1 MKVVYNW
8 LKEFVDVTASPAELR
23 ARLSLAGLAVDSI
36 EETAAGP
43 VLDAEVTANRPD
55 WLGHLGIAREVAAIY
70 RLPLKPLHPKL
81 KESAAKA
88 ADATR
93 VEIAAPDLCGRFTAR
108 VLRGVKVQP
117 SPDWLRQG
125 LEAIGE
131 KSINNVVD
139 VSNYVMFELGHPLH
153 AFDLDQL
160 QEQRIV
166 VRRAKPGEKIRT
178 LDGAE
183 RTLTK
188 DMSVVA
194 DAARAVGIGGVMGG
208 AETEISFSTRNVLIE
223 CAWFD
228 PVSVRRAAKA
238 LGLRTE
244 ASYRFERGADPE
256 MAELASRRAA
266 ELIQQVGGGEL
277 LAGVVDVYPQRTSEK
292 KIELSREELLRV
304 MGADVPDRD
313 VEAILGALGFH
324 PVRVDVNRGSDGSI
338 AAVWECR
345 QVSWRQDVT
354 RGIDLIEEVAR
365 HYGYDKFPPRLPPAK
380 LPAHRLPHA
389 EAQDRLRE
397 RLVAL
402 GYQEI
407 VEIPIVDTQRNELF
421 RPENLAPAVIGNPL
435 AEDASVMRSTGTVSM
450 LRAIEW
456 NLNHGQRDL
465 RLFEIGKTYEL
476 RDGEPVE
483 TQVLTLG
490 ATGMAQE
497 KTIHEAAREFS
508 FADLKGDLDR
518 IGELAG
524 GFTWQL
530 GGPQWLTASRAAR
543 LSLSTQGGS
552 WSVTVGANSGPSADV
567 DTRSTTLPGPY
578 FAVAGQLARRIAELY
593 KFRQDVFVAELKLE
607 SLVTS
612 VETAAAARRFK
623 PLPRFPAVER
633 DFSLVLSDGVTFTN
647 VAETIRSLQIA
658 ELESIEAADRLT
670 YAEMKE
676 LIGKDL
682 EPELAKVFKPGTY
695 TLMIRVKFQSAQATF
710 TDAQLNDLSARI
722 VAALQANLGATL
734 RAN

>member
-1 MKVVYNW
+1 MKVVYDW
-8 LKEFVDVTASPAELR
+8 LKEFVDVTASPADLR

-55 WLGHLGIAREVAAIY
+55 CLGHLGIAREVASIY

-81 KESAAKA
+81 KESAEKA
-88 ADATR
+88 AAATR

-117 SPDWLRQG
+117 SPDWLRHA

-139 VSNYVMFELGHPLH
+139 VTNYVMFELGHPLH
-153 AFDLDQL
+153 AFDFDKS

-166 VRRAKPGEKIRT
+166 VRRARPGEKIRT

-183 RTLTK
+183 RTLAK
-188 DMSVVA
+188 DMCVVA
-194 DAARAVGIGGVMGG
+194 DATRAVGIGGVMGG
-208 AETEISFSTRNVLIE
+208 ADTEISFSTRNILIE
-223 CAWFD
+223 CAWFE
-228 PVSVRRAAKA
+228 PVSVRRTSKA

-266 ELIQQVGGGEL
+266 ELIQQLGGGEI
-277 LAGVVDVYPQRTSEK
+277 LAGVVDVYPRREPPRN
-292 KIELSREELLRV
+292 IEFTRKELLRV

-313 VEAILGALGFH
+313 IEEILGALGFH
-324 PVRVDVNRGSDGSI
+324 PVRADANRGGASSPD
-338 AAVWECR
+338 AAWQCE
-345 QVSWRQDVT
+345 QPSWRRDVA
-354 RGIDLIEEVAR
+354 REIDLIEEVAR
-365 HYGYDKFPPRLPPAK
+365 HYGYDKFPARLPPAK
-380 LPAHRLPHA
+380 QPAHRLPHA

-397 RLVAL
+397 RIVAL

-456 NLNHGQRDL
+456 NLNHGQRNL

-490 ATGMAQE
+490 ATGMTQE
-497 KTIHEAAREFS
+497 KTIYEAAREFS

-518 IGELAG
+518 IGVLAG
-524 GFTWQL
+524 GLTWQS
-530 GGPQWLTASRAAR
+530 GGPQWLTGSRAAQI
-543 LSLSTQGGS
+543 SVATQSPAPASFG
-552 WSVTVGANSGPSADV
+552 
-567 DTRSTTLPGPY
+567 
-578 FAVAGQLARRIAELY
+578 VAGQLAKRIADTY

-607 SLVTS
+607 QLVTA
-612 VETAAAARRFK
+612 VEAADAARRFK

-633 DFSLVLSDGVTFTN
+633 DFSLILADGVTFAQ
-647 VAETIRSLQIA
+647 VIETIHSLRIA

-670 YAEMKE
+670 
-676 LIGKDL
+676 
-682 EPELAKVFKPGTY
+682 
-695 TLMIRVKFQSAQATF
+695 
-710 TDAQLNDLSARI
+710 
-722 VAALQANLGATL
+722 
-734 RAN
+734 

>member
-8 LKEFVDVTASPAELR
+8 LKEFVDVTASPADLR
-23 ARLSLAGLAVDSI
+23 ARLSLAGVAVDSI
-36 EETAAGP
+36 DETTAGP

-55 WLGHLGIAREVAAIY
+55 CLGHLGIAREVAAIY

-81 KESAAKA
+81 KESVEKV
-88 ADATR
+88 ADAAR

-131 KSINNVVD
+131 KSINNIVD
-139 VSNYVMFELGHPLH
+139 VTNYVMFELGHPLH
-153 AFDLDQL
+153 AFDFDKL
-160 QEQRIV
+160 QEHRIV

-188 DMSVVA
+188 DMCAVA

-208 AETEISFSTRNVLIE
+208 AETEISFSTRSVLIE

-228 PVSVRRAAKA
+228 PISVRRASKA

-256 MAELASRRAA
+256 MAELASRRAS
-266 ELIQQVGGGEL
+266 ELIQQVAGGEL
-277 LAGVVDVYPQRTSEK
+277 LVGVVDVYPHRAPEK
-292 KIELSREELLRV
+292 KIELSRQELLRV

-313 VEAILGALGFH
+313 IEAILSALGFH

-397 RLVAL
+397 RIVAL

-456 NLNHGQRDL
+456 NLNHGQRNL

-490 ATGMAQE
+490 ATGLAQE
-497 KTIHEAAREFS
+497 KTIYEAAREFT

-524 GFTWQL
+524 GFAWQS
-530 GGPQWLTASRAAR
+530 GGPQWLAGSRAAHI
-543 LSLSTQGGS
+543 SLAGKIPAPTGIG
-552 WSVTVGANSGPSADV
+552 
-567 DTRSTTLPGPY
+567 
-578 FAVAGQLARRIAELY
+578 VAGQLARRIADIY
-593 KFRQDVFVAELKLE
+593 KFRQEVFVAELKLE
-607 SLVTS
+607 PLVTG
-612 VETAAAARRFK
+612 VEAADAARGFK

-633 DFSLVLSDGVTFTN
+633 DFSLVLADGVTFAQ
-647 VAETIRSLQIA
+647 VVETIRSLRID
-658 ELESIEAADRLT
+658 EVESIEAADLFRGGQVP
-670 YAEMKE
+670 A
-676 LIGKDL
+676 GK
-682 EPELAKVFKPGTY
+682 FS
-695 TLMIRVKFQSAQATF
+695 LMIRVKFQSAEATF
-710 TDAQLNDLSARI
+710 TDAQLNDFSRQLA
-722 VAALQANLGATL
+722 AALWTVLGATL
-734 RAN
+734 RTN

>member
-8 LKEFVDVTASPAELR
+8 LKEFVDVTASPADLR
-23 ARLSLAGLAVDSI
+23 ARLSLAGVAVDSI

-55 WLGHLGIAREVAAIY
+55 CLGHLGIAREVAAIY

-81 KESAAKA
+81 KESPEKA

-93 VEIAAPDLCGRFTAR
+93 VEIQAPDLCGRFTAR
-108 VLRGVKVQP
+108 VLRSVNVQP

-125 LEAIGE
+125 LEAIAE

-139 VSNYVMFELGHPLH
+139 VTNYVMFEFGHPLH
-153 AFDLDQL
+153 AFDFDKLH
-160 QEQRIV
+160 EHRIV

-183 RTLTK
+183 RALTK
-188 DMSVVA
+188 DMCVVA
-194 DAARAVGIGGVMGG
+194 DAGRAVGIGGVMGG

-228 PVSVRRAAKA
+228 PVSIRRTSKA
-238 LGLRTE
+238 LGLRSE
-244 ASYRFERGADPE
+244 ASYRFERGADPA
-256 MAELASRRAA
+256 MAELASQRAA
-266 ELIQQVGGGEL
+266 ELIQQVAGGEL
-277 LAGVVDVYPQRTSEK
+277 LAGVVDVYPHRAPKQ
-292 KIELSREELLRV
+292 KIELSRQELLRV

-313 VEAILGALGFH
+313 IEAILSALGFH

-354 RGIDLIEEVAR
+354 RSIDLIEEVAR

-389 EAQDRLRE
+389 EVQDRLRE
-397 RLVAL
+397 RIVAL

-421 RPENLAPAVIGNPL
+421 RPEGLAPAVIGNPL
-435 AEDASVMRSTGTVSM
+435 AEDAAVMRSTGTVSM

-456 NLNHGQRDL
+456 NLNHGQRNL

-490 ATGMAQE
+490 ATGLAQE
-497 KTIHEAAREFS
+497 KTIYEVAREFG

-524 GFTWQL
+524 GFSWQS
-530 GGPQWLTASRAAR
+530 GGPLWLTGSRAAQ
-543 LSLSTQGGS
+543 LSLAGKSPAP
-552 WSVTVGANSGPSADV
+552 ANSGV
-567 DTRSTTLPGPY
+567 
-578 FAVAGQLARRIAELY
+578 VGQLAKRIADIY

-607 SLVTS
+607 PLVTG
-612 VETAAAARRFK
+612 VEAANAARRFK

-633 DFSLVLSDGVTFTN
+633 DFSLVLADGITFSQV
-647 VAETIRSLQIA
+647 VATIRSLQIA
-658 ELESIEAADRLT
+658 ELESIEAADLFRGGQVP
-670 YAEMKE
+670 A
-676 LIGKDL
+676 GKL
-682 EPELAKVFKPGTY
+682 S
-695 TLMIRVKFQSAQATF
+695 LMIRVKFQSADATF
-710 TDAQLNDLSARI
+710 TDAQLSDFSARI
-722 VAALQANLGATL
+722 VAALQQKLGAAL
-734 RAN
+734 RAI

>member
-8 LKEFVDVTASPAELR
+8 LKEFADVTASPADLR
-23 ARLSLAGLAVDSI
+23 ARLSLAGVAVDSI

-55 WLGHLGIAREVAAIY
+55 CLGHLGIAREVAAIY

-81 KESAAKA
+81 KESPEKT

-93 VEIAAPDLCGRFTAR
+93 VEIQVPDLCGRFTAR
-108 VLRGVKVQP
+108 VLRGVNVQP

-139 VSNYVMFELGHPLH
+139 VTNYVMFELGHPLH
-153 AFDLDQL
+153 AFDFDKL
-160 QEQRIV
+160 QEHRIV

-188 DMSVVA
+188 DMCVVA
-194 DAARAVGIGGVMGG
+194 DAGRAVGIGGVMGG

-228 PVSVRRAAKA
+228 PISIRRTSKA
-238 LGLRTE
+238 LGLRSE
-244 ASYRFERGADPE
+244 ASYRFERGADPA

-266 ELIQQVGGGEL
+266 ELIQQVAGGEL
-277 LAGVVDVYPQRTSEK
+277 LAGVVDVYPHRAPEQ
-292 KIELSREELLRV
+292 KIELSRQELLRV

-313 VEAILGALGFH
+313 IEAILSALGFH

-354 RGIDLIEEVAR
+354 RSIDLIEEVAR

-389 EAQDRLRE
+389 GVQDRLRE
-397 RLVAL
+397 RIVAL

-421 RPENLAPAVIGNPL
+421 RPEDLAPAVIGNPL
-435 AEDASVMRSTGTVSM
+435 AEDAAVMRSTGTVSM

-456 NLNHGQRDL
+456 NLNHGQRNL

-476 RDGEPVE
+476 RDAEPVE

-490 ATGMAQE
+490 ATGLAQE
-497 KTIHEAAREFS
+497 KTIYEAAREFG

-524 GFTWQL
+524 GFSWQS
-530 GGPQWLTASRAAR
+530 GGPLWLTGSRAAQ
-543 LSLSTQGGS
+543 LSLAGKSTAP
-552 WSVTVGANSGPSADV
+552 ANSGV
-567 DTRSTTLPGPY
+567 
-578 FAVAGQLARRIAELY
+578 VGQLAKRIADIY

-607 SLVTS
+607 PLVTG
-612 VETAAAARRFK
+612 VEAANAARRFK

-633 DFSLVLSDGVTFTN
+633 DFSLVLADGVTFAQV
-647 VAETIRSLQIA
+647 VATIRSLQIA
-658 ELESIEAADRLT
+658 ELESIEAADLFRGGQVP
-670 YAEMKE
+670 A
-676 LIGKDL
+676 GK
-682 EPELAKVFKPGTY
+682 FS
-695 TLMIRVKFQSAQATF
+695 LMIRVKFQSADATF
-710 TDAQLNDLSARI
+710 TDAQLSDFSARI
-722 VAALQANLGATL
+722 VAALQQKLGAAL
-734 RAN
+734 RAI

>member
-8 LKEFVDVTASPAELR
+8 LKEFVDVTASPADLR
-23 ARLSLAGLAVDSI
+23 ARLSLAGVAVDSI

-55 WLGHLGIAREVAAIY
+55 CLGHLGIAREVAAIY
-70 RLPLKPLHPKL
+70 RLPLRPLHPKL
-81 KESAAKA
+81 KESTDKV

-93 VEIAAPDLCGRFTAR
+93 VEIQAPDLCGRFTAR

-139 VSNYVMFELGHPLH
+139 VTNYVMFELGHPLH
-153 AFDLDQL
+153 AFDFDKLH
-160 QEQRIV
+160 EHRIV

-178 LDGAE
+178 LDGVE
-183 RTLTK
+183 RILTK
-188 DMSVVA
+188 DMCVIA
-194 DAARAVGIGGVMGG
+194 DAARAVSIGGVMGG

-228 PVSVRRAAKA
+228 PISIRRASKA
-238 LGLRTE
+238 LGLRSE

-266 ELIQQVGGGEL
+266 ELIQQVAGGEL
-277 LAGVVDVYPQRTSEK
+277 LAGVVDLYPHRAPEK
-292 KIELSREELLRV
+292 KIELSRQELLRV

-313 VEAILGALGFH
+313 IEAILSALGFH

-397 RLVAL
+397 RIVAL

-407 VEIPIVDTQRNELF
+407 VEIPIVDTHRNELF

-435 AEDASVMRSTGTVSM
+435 AEDASVMRSTGTVSL

-456 NLNHGQRDL
+456 NLNHGQRNL

-476 RDGEPVE
+476 REGEPVE

-490 ATGMAQE
+490 ATGLAQE
-497 KTIHEAAREFS
+497 KTIYEAAREFT

-524 GFTWQL
+524 GFAWQS
-530 GGPQWLTASRAAR
+530 GGPQWLASSRAAQIA
-543 LSLSTQGGS
+543 LAAKS
-552 WSVTVGANSGPSADV
+552 PDSAHFG
-567 DTRSTTLPGPY
+567 TT
-578 FAVAGQLARRIAELY
+578 GQLAKRIADIY

-607 SLVTS
+607 PLVTG
-612 VETAAAARRFK
+612 VEAANAARRFK

-633 DFSLVLSDGVTFTN
+633 DFSLVLADGVAFAQ
-647 VAETIRSLQIA
+647 VDAAIRSLQIA
-658 ELESIEAADRLT
+658 ELESIEAADLFRGGQIP
-670 YAEMKE
+670 A
-676 LIGKDL
+676 GK
-682 EPELAKVFKPGTY
+682 FS
-695 TLMIRVKFQSAQATF
+695 LMIRVKFQSAEATF
-710 TDAQLNDLSARI
+710 TDAQLNDISARI
-722 VAALQANLGATL
+722 VAALQEKLGATL
-734 RAN
+734 RAI

>member
-8 LKEFVDVTASPAELR
+8 LKEFVDVTASPADLR
-23 ARLSLAGLAVDSI
+23 ARLSLAGVAVDSI
-36 EETAAGP
+36 EETPAGP

-55 WLGHLGIAREVAAIY
+55 CLGHLGIAGEVAAIY

-81 KESAAKA
+81 KESAEKVEGT
-88 ADATR
+88 TR

-139 VSNYVMFELGHPLH
+139 VTNYVMFELGHPLH
-153 AFDLDQL
+153 AFDFDKL

-188 DMSVVA
+188 DMCVVA

-228 PVSVRRAAKA
+228 PISIRRTSKA
-238 LGLRTE
+238 LGLRSE

-256 MAELASRRAA
+256 MAELASRRTA
-266 ELIQQVGGGEL
+266 ELIQQVADGEIL
-277 LAGVVDVYPQRTSEK
+277 VGVVDIYPHREPEK
-292 KIELSREELLRV
+292 KIELSRKELLRV

-313 VEAILGALGFH
+313 IEQILSALGFH
-324 PVRVDVNRGSDGSI
+324 PVRVDSNRGSDGSI

-345 QVSWRQDVT
+345 AVSWRQDVT
-354 RGIDLIEEVAR
+354 RSIDLIEEVAR

-380 LPAHRLPHA
+380 IAAHRLPHA
-389 EAQDRLRE
+389 EAQDRLCE
-397 RLVAL
+397 RIVAL

-407 VEIPIVDTQRNELF
+407 VEIPIVDTKRDELF
-421 RPENLAPAVIGNPL
+421 RSGDLEPALIGNPL
-435 AEDASVMRSTGTVSM
+435 AEDAAVMRSSGTVSM

-476 RDGEPVE
+476 RNGEPVE
-483 TQVLTLG
+483 TPVLTLG
-490 ATGMAQE
+490 VTGSARE
-497 KTIHEAAREFS
+497 KTIYKGAREFE
-508 FADLKGDLDR
+508 FADLKGDLDS
-518 IGELAG
+518 IGGLAG
-524 GFTWQL
+524 GFTWES
-530 GGPQWLTASRAAR
+530 GGPQWLSAARAAR
-543 LSLSTQGGS
+543 LHLTDQ
-552 WSVTVGANSGPSADV
+552 
-567 DTRSTTLPGPY
+567 
-578 FAVAGQLARRIAELY
+578 AGQREFAGTAGQIAKRIAEEF
-593 KFRQDVFVAELKLE
+593 KFRQNVLVAELKLE
-607 SLVTS
+607 PLLTGL
-612 VETAAAARRFK
+612 EDAAAALRFK

-633 DFSLVLSDGVTFTN
+633 DFSVVLADGVQFAQVEDAVRSLG
-647 VAETIRSLQIA
+647 VAELQ
-658 ELESIEAADRLT
+658 SIEALDLFRGGQVPA
-670 YAEMKE
+670 
-676 LIGKDL
+676 GK
-682 EPELAKVFKPGTY
+682 Y
-695 TLMIRVKFQSAQATF
+695 SLMIRVTFQSAEATF
-710 TDAQLNDLSARI
+710 TDVQLNDFSSRI
-722 VAALQANLGATL
+722 VAALEKQLGAML